1 MGEESV
7 IETQETIDTLP
18 VPKPEETVK
27 KEGKTY
33 SIYSRKLKTV
43 SLAKEIAV
51 REIRPSEIGKE
62 LTLLQNNRLLIT
74 Y

>member
-1 MGEESV
+1 MGEENV

-33 SIYSRKLKTV
+33 SIYS
-43 SLAKEIAV
+43 
-51 REIRPSEIGKE
+51 
-62 LTLLQNNRLLIT
+62 
-74 Y
+74 